1 MPWLHRI
8 FEGIFFFL
16 KSIIHLLYPDVCLHC
31 HRELTI
37 KTPFLCYGC
46 LSKMVLVK
54 WRKKEAHH
62 LLEQAILGS
71 KIIESCVLFNFERD
85 SPVQTVIHQIKYK
98 FNRSAAVYFGTL
110 LGQQYFALHSK
121 AEFDVLIP
129 VPVHHNKRYDRG
141 YNQSE
146 LIALGISSVI
156 GVPVGNNLLKKTK
169 NTKSQ
174 TKLSKEERKEN
185 TKGTFSVSDKIIE
198 HSTVAIVDD
207 VITTGATLNSIC
219 EILVKK
225 NENLQ
230 ITIFSLAIA
239 NT

>member
-1 MPWLHRI
+1 M
-8 FEGIFFFL
+8 
-16 KSIIHLLYPDVCLHC
+16 
-31 HRELTI
+31 
-37 KTPFLCYGC
+37 
-46 LSKMVLVK
+46 
-54 WRKKEAHH
+54 
-62 LLEQAILGS
+62 
-71 KIIESCVLFNFERD
+71 
-85 SPVQTVIHQIKYK
+85 
-98 FNRSAAVYFGTL
+98 
-110 LGQQYFALHSK
+110 
-121 AEFDVLIP
+121 
-129 VPVHHNKRYDRG
+129 
-141 YNQSE
+141 
-146 LIALGISSVI
+146 
-156 GVPVGNNLLKKTK
+156 GNNLLKKTK